1 MTFMDCFMFI
11 APWVMGICV
20 AFGVLYPAVMVGMYK
35 LCGSKL
41 TICEIL
47 KRI

>member
-1 MTFMDCFMFI
+1 MTFMSCFMFL
-11 APWVMGICV
+11 APWLMGVCV
-20 AFGVLYPAVMVGMYK
+20 AFGVVYPAVMVAMYK

-41 TICEIL
+41 SIREIL